1 MKKTFQAMK
10 SIISQSKSV
19 IIVCHVDPDG
29 DTLGSMLAM
38 GRILGDMGLD
48 VLMYSPDGVP
58 PSYLFMPGS
67 ENIMTHAPKKEF
79 DLMVTVDASG
89 IDRIGQSKIIAHKIL
104 NIDHHPDNTNFG
116 DVNCVEQLSS
126 TAEIVYK
133 IAKEFFIKITPQIA
147 IPLYVGIMTDT
158 GSFRFPNT
166 KPTTFLV
173 AKELVENG
181 ANPSYLADNIYNTK
195 TIEAIRVCNA
205 AFSRL
210 KHTDDR
216 KVVWTNITREMII
229 DSGAKADDFTG
240 IIDHLRTIKGIEVA
254 LLFREDKNGKIKV
267 NFRSKG
273 KVNVSEIAHECGGGG
288 HILAAG
294 CELDMSMEEAQ
305 TKVLNLVKSALEK

>member
-1 MKKTFQAMK
+1 MKKL
-10 SIISQSKSV
+10 ISEAKTSV
-19 IIVCHVDPDG
+19 IVCHVDPDG

-38 GRILGDMGLD
+38 RIILSNMGVN

-67 ENIMTHAPKKEF
+67 EKIMTHAPKKEF

-89 IDRIGQSKIIAHKIL
+89 IDRIGKSKIMARKIL

-133 IAKEFFIKITPQIA
+133 IAKEFSVKMTPQLA

-158 GSFRFPNT
+158 GSFRFQNT

-173 AKELVENG
+173 AKELVKKG
-181 ANPSYLADNIYNTK
+181 ANPSYIADNIYNTK
-195 TIEAIRVCNA
+195 TIEAVKVCNA
-205 AFSRL
+205 AFSL
-210 KHTDDR
+210 MKHTEDR
-216 KVVWTNITREMII
+216 KIVWTYITREMIV
-229 DSGAKADDFTG
+229 DSGAKAEDLTG
-240 IIDHLRTIKGIEVA
+240 IIDHLRSIKGIEVA
-254 LLFREDKNGKIKV
+254 LLFREDKNGRIKV

-273 KVNVSEIAHECGGGG
+273 KINVSEIAHECGGGG
-288 HILAAG
+288 HVLAAG
-294 CELDMSMEEAQ
+294 CELDMSIEEAQ
-305 TKVLNLVKSALEK
+305 EKVLELVKKELNGRDNISK